1 MEYDAGAA
9 TSVPKHATST
19 PGSNLEKRIHNIRD
33 QATSIWDKLKRN
45 PHDRTITASAES
57 MIVALEQ
64 LAFTVSKGKHITVND
79 TTLDDIGTRLWNET
93 TILIRE
99 DAEKIDKTAVCTV
112 RCAACFLIDCAEKLM
127 KMNSSEFR
135 VFKCYLKALKMCLDH
150 EEGILSTKLV
160 DKLSKLYDV
169 LLKKELPR
177 SANDQRTFCLVSVE
191 YYLWR
196 VTHAWRQ
203 ESTALMDLMY
213 SKLPPH
219 LSSVNIPSKKL
230 EAFVDAFY
238 RIGTDFL
245 RKKQYENADKWLG
258 LGTELFLHTDSDADL
273 SETTTELKFNV
284 MRNQIRALYNAG
296 KVEDIAKAKDLLR
309 DMEEEFPCTIW
320 LLFLKF
326 DVAKNDKTSSPD
338 AMLDIIMQMIF
349 LGNLTEVSFKII
361 LNAIQSLLNQNP
373 VLACKA
379 LDYLLTKKLALVDQQ
394 DWLQDAFVLRVTA
407 ITKDSSMQQK
417 DSINALRA
425 LFAAMEKMLSEP
437 ISAKAVIGAQTIL
450 WRIGESDFASE
461 KYAVSLE
468 WFRLGLH
475 PIFYNSGEVN
485 RAKILRK
492 VMLCEFNLQNYSGV
506 AGVYSGMP
514 VASQE
519 SPLTQYILYITAL
532 ATFDNAL
539 AQSCL
544 QKISTSPTADARMMC
559 ACAMVAQEKDNK
571 PMTLTAMKFIVQQ
584 LQNKDSGSLRQ
595 AIQVPALL
603 RCVIRL
609 MVLEIEKTAPN
620 KAVSEIDQLC
630 QYFENAYSLAKQL
643 GSTPATFDSSFDA
656 NEFEWFARNAYNT
669 ALKGCKHWP
678 PESTLRLSNCSLKFI
693 ALYHEKVD
701 KTDAQAMDIIL
712 WQRITAV
719 FLSSSAA
726 IYLARLKEHIAEQR
740 ELFQIARGHVRTF
753 RQVRLEYA
761 EFISAR
767 PEIKDNIETRQLDL
781 QAKFA
786 AMLAFDFEAAA
797 NLEIWSELPSVTEE
811 ILKLKPELRIYESLV
826 DVLLAASSPVDETL
840 VVLQMILSATL
851 LDQDNEIE
859 KLSRWVRCLVTV
871 SLPRRQDV
879 TEQIVNQLLV
889 KLGDFKERYPQ
900 EETHWLST
908 TCWNYGVDLYCTNNI
923 TGCKRWCEIAIS
935 LAGFV
940 SETMEYQ
947 MQQNYLRIC
956 NTDNPDIL

>member
-1 MEYDAGAA
+1 MDYDPGAA
-9 TSVPKHATST
+9 ATPVPKHGTST
-19 PGSNLEKRIHNIRD
+19 PGSNLEKRIQNIQD

-45 PHDRTITASAES
+45 PHDRTITATAES

-64 LAFTVSKGKHITVND
+64 LAFTISKGKHMTVSD
-79 TTLDDIGTRLWNET
+79 AALDDIGTRLWNET

-99 DAEKIDKTAVCTV
+99 DPEKIDKTSVCTV
-112 RCAACFLIDCAEKLM
+112 RCAACFLIDCAEKLA
-127 KMNSSEFR
+127 KMNSNEFR
-135 VFKCYLKALKMCLDH
+135 IFKCYLKALKMCLDH
-150 EEGILSTKLV
+150 EEGILATKLV
-160 DKLSKLYDV
+160 DKLSKLYDA

-177 SANDQRTFCLVSVE
+177 SASDQRTFVLVSVE

-196 VTHAWRQ
+196 VAHAWRQ
-203 ESTALMDLMY
+203 ENTALMDLMY
-213 SKLPPH
+213 SKLAPH
-219 LSSVNIPSKKL
+219 LSSVNIPSRKL
-230 EAFVDAFY
+230 ESFVDMFY
-238 RIGTDFL
+238 QIGTDFL
-245 RKKQYENADKWLG
+245 RKKYYENADKWLG
-258 LGTELFLHTDSDADL
+258 LGKDLFRHTDSDGDL
-273 SETTTELKFNV
+273 SETTIELKFNV
-284 MRNQIRALYNAG
+284 MRNQIRGLYNTG
-296 KVEDIAKAKDLLR
+296 RVEDIAKAKDLLR
-309 DMEEEFPCTIW
+309 DMEDEFPSTIW
-320 LLFLKF
+320 LLLLKF
-326 DVAKNDKTSSPD
+326 DVAKNDKTGSPD

-349 LGNLTEVSFKII
+349 LGNLTAVSFKII
-361 LNAIQSLLNQNP
+361 LNTIQGLLNQNP

-407 ITKDSSMQQK
+407 LSKDTSMQQK
-417 DSINALRA
+417 DSINALNV
-425 LFAAMEKMLSEP
+425 LFAAMEKLISEP

-450 WRIGESDFASE
+450 WRIGESYFASE
-461 KYAVSLE
+461 KYDASLE

-492 VMLCEFNLQNYSGV
+492 VMLCEFNLQNYDAV
-506 AGVYSGMP
+506 AGTYREMP

-519 SPLTQYILYITAL
+519 SAFTQYILYITAL
-532 ATFDNAL
+532 ATFDNTL
-539 AQSCL
+539 AQNCL
-544 QKISTSPTADARMMC
+544 QKIFTSPTADARMMS
-559 ACAMVAQEKDNK
+559 ACAMEAQERDNK
-571 PMTLTAMKFIVQQ
+571 PITLTAMKFIVQK

-595 AIQVPALL
+595 EIHVPALL

-609 MVLEIEKTAPN
+609 MVLEIEKTVPN
-620 KAVSEIDQLC
+620 KAASDIDQLC
-630 QYFENAYSLAKQL
+630 HYFENAYSLAKQL
-643 GSTPATFDSSFDA
+643 GSTPAVDSSFDA

-678 PESTLRLSNCSLKFI
+678 PESTLRLSDCSLKFI
-693 ALYHEKVD
+693 ALYHEKID
-701 KTDAQAMDIIL
+701 KSDAQAMDIIL

-740 ELFQIARGHVRTF
+740 ELFQMARRHVRTF
-753 RQVRLEYA
+753 RQARVEYF
-761 EFISAR
+761 EFISGR
-767 PEIKDNIETRQLDL
+767 PEIKDNIEARQHDL

-859 KLSRWVRCLVTV
+859 KLSRWVRCLVAV

-923 TGCKRWCEIAIS
+923 AGCKRWCEIAIS

-940 SETMEYQ
+940 NETMEYQ

-956 NTDNPDIL
+956 NTDNPDVL